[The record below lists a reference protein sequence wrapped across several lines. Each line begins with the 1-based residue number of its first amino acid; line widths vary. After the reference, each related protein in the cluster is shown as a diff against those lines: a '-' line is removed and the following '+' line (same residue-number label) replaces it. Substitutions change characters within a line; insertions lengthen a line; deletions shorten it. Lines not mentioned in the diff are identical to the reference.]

1 MNTAELIADIQTRT
15 PIEARTLVHYP
26 RILIDPCV
34 VPLGSTDDKEARAK
48 NRFSVTHLYCPDGLP
63 FGHYARLQIAYLTAE
78 IVKNKSAGEYFIS
91 RSIRKFF
98 QICTGLNPG
107 GATHQR
113 FVEVLARVLA
123 TTFYFETLATPMS
136 VLSRGRGAL
145 AYRDNLGSFGPHPQ
159 QVIFQPSE
167 ALTQLVAKKAYTP
180 IDLRALQIFRNED
193 LVLAHDI
200 YIYLC
205 NKLFKLRGPK
215 AFLTW
220 SVLHKNVFTNCSH
233 LNLNQFK
240 QRFRTALGLIKEV
253 YPELKDKV
261 FADTDDGLTL
271 RKCVIVSVEKDVS
284 KLIRVM

>member
-1 MNTAELIADIQTRT
+1 MNTAELIVDIQTRT

-34 VPLGSTDDKEARAK
+34 VPLGPTDDKEARAK

-113 FVEVLARVLA
+113 FVEVLAKVLS
-123 TTFYFETLATPMS
+123 TTFYFETSATGMTE
-136 VLSRGRGAL
+136 LSRGRGSP
-145 AYRDNLGSFGPHPQ
+145 AYKDNLGSFDPHPQ

-180 IDLRALQIFRNED
+180 IDLRALQIFRNENM
-193 LVLAHDI
+193 VLAHDI

-205 NKLFKLRGPK
+205 NKLFKLRGPQ

-253 YPELKDKV
+253 YPELKNKV

-271 RKCVIVSVEKDVS
+271 RKCVIVSVKNMLVN
-284 KLIRVM
+284 